1 MIDKIAVSCLVICYK
16 VRTQLEKPLSDEDGG
31 IKLKIILAILL
42 SLVLAGI
49 LTELLTRNRVCDEGH
64 GVIGHIVSV
73 VIREIK
79 FDIEMSKWENSVRVT
94 PIYLPS

>member
-73 VIREIK
+73 VAHVIEC
-79 FDIEMSKWENSVRVT
+79 DIINAKYDHIPVT
-94 PIYLPS
+94 TGIPS